1 MWDFLGFPEEY
12 QVKKKLDRDKFLRS
26 ANLTEC
32 EQRKLGLNLERINLL
47 YDIRFPDSSE
57 MMVLETTENIRLGRI
72 GYRLKEYVR
81 GIAQSFPYYCLVIIR
96 YMNSVKILLPIERK
110 NKTDDRRMYVEHM
123 IATGLIRTDCENYD
137 ATLILSAMRES
148 IAQSH
153 SAAELCLRWSWDIQ
167 KAFGKEFSRVS
178 ANDETY
184 RYERETLDK
193 ENWNN
198 RIFQNAISVDEAEPG
213 VTPDR
218 ITGRIFEGY
227 PADVRA
233 TPMNWAVCRNLTMDG
248 VDMDVPVNLL
258 FKWEDIKQIKPGDG
272 VQLYD
277 KLILVED
284 VYGEEITSPGL
295 IAING
300 GKYFFR
306 HHPALYGGG
315 TLGWGTTEEDCMFVY
330 DLYFSAHTIVRDVH
344 VDFNFP
350 ERFSFVDND
359 VGMER
364 TEFVE
369 KYSGKKFMATC
380 SYGTASGLI
389 WVETPDADADALE

>member
-198 RIFQNAISVDEAEPG
+198 RIFQNAISVDEPLLDITCLEAEEINSWYDDSELNPDSSYYNEDSDDYEYPTSDNSERDMEEGLLIDFFKENCWPLFLEYQELNYLPSSKLNKSIFDSWLFRYCNACG
-213 VTPDR
+213 VVFDDHFKGSLTNVEVREIAAAFYEHWEPVYDDGTFD
-218 ITGRIFEGY
+218 ITELREHLHL
-227 PADVRA
+227 D
-233 TPMNWAVCRNLTMDG
+233 N
-248 VDMDVPVNLL
+248 
-258 FKWEDIKQIKPGDG
+258 E
-272 VQLYD
+272 LYD
-277 KLILVED
+277 EEYSED
-284 VYGEEITSPGL
+284 DYS
-295 IAING
+295 
-300 GKYFFR
+300 
-306 HHPALYGGG
+306 
-315 TLGWGTTEEDCMFVY
+315 EDDEDWDDV
-330 DLYFSAHTIVRDVH
+330 FSED
-344 VDFNFP
+344 D
-350 ERFSFVDND
+350 
-359 VGMER
+359 
-364 TEFVE
+364 
-369 KYSGKKFMATC
+369 
-380 SYGTASGLI
+380 
-389 WVETPDADADALE
+389 